1 MQHSTA
7 ADRATLDYARAQ
19 DEKDPLRSFRQRFFI
34 PPQGKDESI
43 YLCGNSLG
51 LQPKTAQAAL
61 LHELE
66 HWKKH
71 GVEGHFRGDMPWK
84 DYHKFLTEQTA
95 HVVGAKPSEVVV
107 MNTLTTNLHLM
118 MVSFYRPSLERYKII
133 MEAGA
138 FPSDQYAMESQV
150 RWHGYDPASAI
161 VEVQPRAGEE
171 TLRNEDILNTIAEH
185 GSSTALVMF
194 GGVNYFTG
202 QLFDMK
208 AITDAAHRAGAYAG
222 FDLAHAAG
230 NAPLQLHDWG
240 ADFAVWC
247 SYKYLNSG
255 PGGPSG
261 AFVHERHGNN
271 PELPRFAGW
280 WGHDENDRFLMRKGF
295 KPMPGA
301 EGWQLSNAQIFSFAV
316 HKASLDIF
324 YEATMPA
331 LRTKSEKLT
340 AYLEYLLHQL
350 PGSEQRFRIITP
362 KEPAARGCQLS
373 IYTESGGRRLFDHLS
388 EKGVVC
394 DWREDNL
401 SGKKAEPGE
410 AGVIRVAPTPLY
422 NTFEE
427 AYRFVELMAQQL

>member
-1 MQHSTA
+1 MPYK
-7 ADRATLDYARAQ
+7 ATLAYAKSLDRQ
-19 DEKDPLRSFRQRFFI
+19 DPLRRFRDQFYI
-34 PPQGKDESI
+34 PPHKGGDSI

-51 LQPKTAQAAL
+51 LQPKSAEAAL
-61 LHELE
+61 QHELA
-66 HWKKH
+66 HWRTH

-84 DYHKFLTEQTA
+84 DYHKFLARQSA
-95 HVVGAKPSEVVV
+95 HVVGAQDKEVVV

-118 MVSFYRPSLERYKII
+118 MVSFYRPTVERYKII
-133 MEAGA
+133 MEASA

-150 RWHGYDPASAI
+150 RWHGFDPEEAI
-161 VEVQPRAGEE
+161 VEVKPREGEE
-171 TLRNEDILNTIAEH
+171 TLRTEDIVSAIEQH
-185 GSSTALVMF
+185 GAATALVMF

-202 QLFDMK
+202 QLFDMET
-208 AITDAAHRAGAYAG
+208 ITEAAHRAGAYAG

-261 AFVHERHGNN
+261 AFVHARHGNN
-271 PELPRFAGW
+271 PDLPRFAGW
-280 WGHDENDRFLMRKGF
+280 WGHDEQDRFLMRKGF

-331 LRTKSEKLT
+331 LRAKSEQLT
-340 AYLEYLLHQL
+340 GYLEFLIQKS
-350 PGSEQRFRIITP
+350 PEASKRFHIITP
-362 KEPAARGCQLS
+362 HDPKQRGCQLS
-373 IYTESGGRRLFDHLS
+373 IYTESGGKQLFDRLS

-401 SGKKAEPGE
+401 SGKQVDPGE

-427 AYRFVELMAQQL
+427 VYSFSQLLKNS